1 MVKPSSKLK
10 ESINPR
16 NWLESLSGL
25 ANAIDSAPRFAEY
38 KRALEQNGGDVIAAV
53 QAGMDVTVNF
63 RQSGRTTKEINNLV
77 MFHSAK
83 VTSIGQNAERI
94 LKNRRIFAK
103 WLTVNF
109 LKTAMHVAALVLFSK
124 MFDEGDEDTL
134 QDYQNL
140 STYNKFANWCY
151 PIGDG
156 QFLRVPKET
165 NVMALSSVLDA
176 TWERFVLENPDAFK
190 DMDEYLVDALMV
202 ADPNPLKAAGDL
214 VSDVTFFGTVLDL
227 AKNETFT
234 GAPIVPNGYQY
245 RAAPEQ
251 YNEKTSALAIKLGSI
266 TGMSPFQID
275 YIIDDT
281 TGFVGDVIL
290 NLTKQGGTTLKDAVG
305 LKDTSK
311 KSVLKGIPVPG
322 VVLRDSVYST
332 DVVSN
337 FYDTKEGYDKRS
349 GSYDAVGEAGGK
361 YSFYDTY
368 GSYKYQKIADV
379 YSKANARLKLEKNDE
394 AKRLLR
400 RAMNTFIQSVN
411 DTEKTKMDERI
422 SKLAENTGYTVSDIA
437 PYIVVPDSVSGKMP
451 DGVKVSYE
459 LDGYDLLDYYT
470 MSQLYF
476 QYYCNDI
483 LNSTASDEEKAEAL
497 KKAKREVKEDLN
509 DIFFE
514 KLK

>member
-53 QAGMDVTVNF
+53 QEGMDVTVNF

-134 QDYQNL
+134 KDYQNL

-400 RAMNTFIQSVN
+400 RAMNTFIQSAN

-451 DGVKVSYE
+451 DGVKVSYD
-459 LDGYDLLDYYT
+459 LDGYDILDYYT